1 MKAIM
6 IEGPHK
12 LKIIDMEKPQIKNKD
27 DVLLKII
34 SGGICG
40 SDIGIYNGTN
50 SLATYPR
57 IIGHE
62 CAGIVEEIGLG
73 VTNVKIGDVVAVD
86 PVRSCGKC
94 YACKN
99 GRHNVCSTLEVTG
112 VHRDGGFCEYVVT
125 SEKYV
130 YSTDLGKDNDYL
142 VSLVEPYSIGMEVN
156 NRANIKEKDTVL
168 IMGSGPIG
176 CCVMQVAKSRGA
188 KVVMTDLVDSR
199 LERAKDMGADI
210 VLNVLKEDLSSKT
223 EEITSN
229 EGFPVI
235 VDTVCS
241 PKSFEQAV
249 ELASPAGRV
258 IVLGT
263 TNKVS
268 EIPQVNIT
276 KKELD
281 VKGSRLNNHC
291 FPEVIKG
298 FEMGS
303 LTPKKLCTHV
313 FDYKDV
319 QHALELLQNSPDETC
334 KVILKF

>member
-12 LKIIDMEKPQIKNKD
+12 LKIIDMEKPQINNKD
-27 DVLLKII
+27 DVLLKVI

-62 CAGIVEEIGLG
+62 YAGIVQEIGTG
-73 VTNVKIGDVVAVD
+73 VINVKVGDVVAVD
-86 PVRSCGKC
+86 PVRSCGEC

-112 VHRDGGFCEYVVT
+112 VHVDGGFCEYVVT

-130 YSTDLGKDNDYL
+130 YSIDLGKDNDYL
-142 VSLVEPYSIGMEVN
+142 ASLIEPYSIGMEVN
-156 NRANIKEKDTVL
+156 NRANITEKDTVL

-188 KVVMTDLVDSR
+188 KVVMTDLIDNR
-199 LERAKDMGADI
+199 LERAKDMGADT
-210 VLNVLKEDLSSKT
+210 VLNALKDDLNSKT

-241 PKSFEQAV
+241 PKSFEQTF

-268 EIPQVNIT
+268 EISQVNIT

-291 FPEVIKG
+291 FPEVIKY
-298 FEMGS
+298 FEKGN

-313 FDYKDV
+313 FDYKNV
-319 QHALELLQNSPDETC
+319 EEAFKLLKDSPDETC

>member
-12 LKIIDMEKPQIKNKD
+12 LRIIDMEKPKIKNKD

-62 CAGIVEEIGLG
+62 YAGIVEEIGSG

-130 YSTDLGKDNDYL
+130 YSIDLGKDNDYL

-156 NRANIKEKDTVL
+156 NRANIKEEDTVL

-188 KVVMTDLVDSR
+188 KVVMTDLVDNR
-199 LERAKDMGADI
+199 LERAKDMGADV

-223 EEITSN
+223 EEITSD

-241 PKSFEQAV
+241 TRSFEQAV

-319 QHALELLQNSPDETC
+319 EHALELLQNSPDETC